1 MTTTT
6 TEPTS
11 AGVSQATAPA
21 AATDRPRGGSRVLV
35 CGHRSF
41 AAKGLIDM
49 FAAAGHQA
57 VGFTRGQVGF
67 DPAAADGPTVTGPV
81 DQLHANPHLTGDFDT
96 IVNYILLKDDTRAK
110 NDEFLASLI
119 KFAVEHNVKHIIH
132 ISSMSSF
139 RADVKLVNEDAAS
152 ETDPDQKGSYGS
164 LKVSTDNYLV
174 RNTPSNIALT
184 FFRPGFILGEGVAD
198 PIVGTG
204 MRMWN
209 NRLIV
214 MGNAFHHIPVT
225 TRQIVSEAVLKAA
238 ELPIDTSQRPRMFV
252 LADNN
257 SPTRK
262 QFLQACCNNLGAG
275 VGVVWFPTWL
285 WHMAGM
291 GGGVFAKVIGMKI
304 KPYKIISAMC
314 RGQSF
319 NTDKTSRTL
328 GIRQQVDW
336 VNELVSSF
344 DNQQPNFKAP
354 HQPAELTQTRAA
366 KINLI
371 GFGGIVR
378 QKHLPGLKKIGF
390 NGQVNAF
397 DLRAF
402 KDEASGVEVKSIEN
416 ARLEAADLHVVCT
429 PGPVHNRA
437 IPMLRDVAG
446 PILVEKPLCYTLPE
460 FEEWAAFAA
469 SRKDPVYVLHN
480 YRLKANVSKFLEHIR
495 KYNPGKL
502 HHVDLQFQSPSV
514 TKDIPWRRDERRA
527 RTLLM
532 DYSLHFLDLA
542 MMMHPAEAGA
552 WNLLHCRHEL
562 NRAGQT
568 SLIQGQFQ
576 SATCGV
582 SFTLRQGFFPRRC
595 KIFYTFE
602 NYGLALG
609 FFPDTFT
616 PYQTFE
622 SWGIYQRE
630 AWDNFSKT
638 IRKVADKLTN
648 KDSDL
653 SHPLSYCAALGD
665 QRTAPSLTIRTLEP
679 FYRGAF
685 ELAQRVYG

>member
-1 MTTTT
+1 MPSPSPA
-6 TEPTS
+6 PTS
-11 AGVSQATAPA
+11 SKGS
-21 AATDRPRGGSRVLV
+21 SRVLV
-35 CGHRSF
+35 CGHRAF
-41 AAKGLIDM
+41 AARGLIDM

-57 VGFTRGQVGF
+57 VGFTRGAVGF
-67 DPAAADGPTVTGPV
+67 DASAADGPTVTGPV
-81 DQLHANPHLTGDFDT
+81 DQLHLNPHLTGDFDT
-96 IVNYILLKDDTRAK
+96 VVNYILLKDDTRAR
-110 NDEFLASLI
+110 NDEFLASLL
-119 KFAVEHNVKHIIH
+119 KFCAEHKVKHLIH

-139 RADVKLVNEDAAS
+139 RADVSLVTEDAAS
-152 ETDPDQKGSYGS
+152 EADPDKKGAYGS
-164 LKVSTDNYLV
+164 LKVSTDQYLIK
-174 RNTPSNIALT
+174 NAPANLALT

-225 TRQIVSEAVLKAA
+225 TRQIVSEAVLKSA
-238 ELPIDTSQRPRMFV
+238 ELPLDASQRPRMFV

-262 QFLQACCNNLGAG
+262 EFLQACCNHLGAG

-285 WHMAGM
+285 WHIAGM

-319 NTDKTSRTL
+319 NTDKTTRTL
-328 GIRQQVDW
+328 GLQQKVDW
-336 VNELVSSF
+336 VSELVSSF
-344 DNQQPNFKAP
+344 DNQVPNFKAP
-354 HQPAELTQTRAA
+354 HEPSVLSQPRAS
-366 KINLI
+366 KVNII

-378 QKHLPGLKKIGF
+378 QKHVPGLKKLGF
-390 NGQVNAF
+390 TGQINAF
-397 DLRAF
+397 DLRAGR
-402 KDEASGVEVKSIEN
+402 DESTGIEVKAIEN
-416 ARLEAADLHVVCT
+416 AKLEPADLHVVCT

-437 IPMLRDVAG
+437 IGLLRDVPG
-446 PILVEKPLCYTLPE
+446 PILIEKPLCYTLPE

-469 SRKDPVYVLHN
+469 GRKDPVYVLHN
-480 YRLKANVSKFLEHIR
+480 YRLKANVSKFLEHI
-495 KYNPGKL
+495 KKFNPGKL
-502 HHVDLQFQSPSV
+502 HQVDLQFQSPSV

-542 MMMHPAEAGA
+542 MMFHPPEAGA
-552 WNLLHCRHEL
+552 WNLLHSRHEI

-576 SATCGV
+576 SSTCGV
-582 SFTLRQGFFPRRC
+582 TFSMRQGFFPRRC

-602 NYGLALG
+602 NYSIALG

-638 IRKVADKLTN
+638 IRKVVDKLTN
-648 KDSDL
+648 KDSDV
-653 SHPLSYCAALGD
+653 SHPLSYCAAMGD
-665 QRTAPSLTIRTLEP
+665 QKLAPSLTIRTLEP
-679 FYRGAF
+679 FYRGVF
-685 ELAQRVYG
+685 DLAQRVYG

>member
-1 MTTTT
+1 MSTTT
-6 TEPTS
+6 TEPPT
-11 AGVSQATAPA
+11 TAPTPA
-21 AATDRPRGGSRVLV
+21 PSADRPRGGARVLV

-96 IVNYILLKDDTRAK
+96 IVNYILLKDDTRAR

-119 KFAVEHNVKHIIH
+119 RFAVEHNVKHIIH

-174 RNTPSNIALT
+174 RNTPAHIALT

-225 TRQIVSEAVLKAA
+225 TRQIVSEAVLKSAQ
-238 ELPIDTSQRPRMFV
+238 LPLDVSQRPRMFV

-262 QFLQACCNNLGAG
+262 EFLQACCTHLGAG

-285 WHMAGM
+285 WHLAGM

-328 GIRQQVDW
+328 GIRQEVNW

-354 HQPAELTQTRAA
+354 HQPADLTQTRAS
-366 KINLI
+366 KINII

-390 NGQVNAF
+390 NGEVNAF
-397 DLRAF
+397 DLRAGR
-402 KDEASGVEVKSIEN
+402 DEASGIEVRPIES
-416 ARLEAADLHVVCT
+416 ATLGPADLHVVCT

-437 IPMLRDVAG
+437 IPLLRGVPG
-446 PILVEKPLCYTLPE
+446 PILVEKPLCYTLAE
-460 FEEWAAFAA
+460 FEEWTAFAA
-469 SRKDPVYVLHN
+469 SRPDPVYVLHN
-480 YRLKANVSKFLEHIR
+480 YRLKANVSRFLEHIR
-495 KYNPGKL
+495 KFNPGRL

-514 TKDIPWRRDERRA
+514 TKDVPWRRDERRA

-602 NYGLALG
+602 NYALALG

-638 IRKVADKLTN
+638 IRKVADKLTS

-653 SHPLSYCAALGD
+653 SHPLSYCAAFGD
-665 QRTAPSLTIRTLEP
+665 QRMAPSLTIRTLEP